1 MVARPTFIAA
11 PCTSPFMSVIVDIW
25 VQCKL
30 TFYEDFVISQIRYG
44 LFAESERSKSAFVYN
59 VPLLGGLRQRL

>member
-1 MVARPTFIAA
+1 
-11 PCTSPFMSVIVDIW
+11 MSAIVEIW

-30 TFYEDFVISQIRYG
+30 TFYEDFVVSQVRYG